1 VPDRPDPDRCLDAL
15 APEDRAA
22 ILRLAEVF
30 GLAWTEIP
38 PLRQL
43 VEFAAVLLVSA
54 DVEVDAQG
62 DAIRRAAKTLGLEDD
77 DARATHPADRYGR
90 QLRRWHSESRVRG
103 QNVPSRDSE
112 AA

>member
-1 VPDRPDPDRCLDAL
+1 MPDRPDPDRCLDAL

-43 VEFAAVLLVSA
+43 VEFAAVFLVSA
-54 DVEVDAQG
+54 DVPVGSGG
-62 DAIRRAAKTLGLEDD
+62 DAVRRAAAELGLEDD
-77 DARATHPADRYGR
+77 GERATHPADRYPR
-90 QLRRWHSESRVRG
+90 TLRNWHAAAGGKSFRA
-103 QNVPSRDSE
+103 RDEE